1 MKRYEL
7 SFRKNIRDL
16 GGLVGFEGLTIKYG
30 RLYRGDALSHLSKE
44 DILVVSSFH
53 LTDVVDFR
61 GQEEFHNRPDVSFPG
76 VRYSNLP
83 IIDEKVKRENKD
95 DGNLLWFVGDHT
107 SGYEHLKKCYRDF
120 VLSPKSIASY
130 RAFFSLLL
138 EKDRTFYFHCSQG
151 KDRAGFAA
159 YLLEIALGVS
169 CEDAI
174 ADYLLSNIA
183 MEKRVEAL
191 LSQVENKDFYNES
204 YRRDL
209 IDVFS
214 AKEDYLNESITK
226 MDELYGGTM
235 GFLEKALLVDIDAL
249 RRLYLE

>member
-1 MKRYEL
+1 
-7 SFRKNIRDL
+7 
-16 GGLVGFEGLTIKYG
+16 
-30 RLYRGDALSHLSKE
+30 
-44 DILVVSSFH
+44 
-53 LTDVVDFR
+53 
-61 GQEEFHNRPDVSFPG
+61 
-76 VRYSNLP
+76 
-83 IIDEKVKRENKD
+83 
-95 DGNLLWFVGDHT
+95 
-107 SGYEHLKKCYRDF
+107 
-120 VLSPKSIASY
+120 
-130 RAFFSLLL
+130 
-138 EKDRTFYFHCSQG
+138 
-151 KDRAGFAA
+151 
-159 YLLEIALGVS
+159 
-169 CEDAI
+169 
-174 ADYLLSNIA
+174 